1 MRSLV
6 VQFVLFLQTS
16 NIMKHI
22 LLSALAVGSA
32 ILGIANDEGTTRYK
46 VNATE
51 SIITWNASKVTGEHS
66 GTVNVAN
73 GYISMTDNKM
83 VSANVIADMTTIAC
97 TDLEGEWGDKLVGH
111 LVSEDFFHVDEYAT
125 SSFTLRDIT
134 PLSTTDGAATHNVV
148 GDFTI
153 RGITQSVSFPATIV
167 EQGGELMINGAAV
180 LDRTDYD
187 IVYRSGSM
195 FDTLGD
201 KMIYD
206 EFTIGFNLVAEAQ

>member
-1 MRSLV
+1 MRSLM

-73 GYISMTDNKM
+73 GYISMTDNEM

-125 SSFTLRDIT
+125 SSFTLRNIT
-134 PLSTTDGAATHNVV
+134 PLSTDGETTHTVI

-167 EQGGELMINGAAV
+167 EQGGALTINGTAV

-206 EFTIGFNLVAEAQ
+206 EFSIGFNLVAEAQ